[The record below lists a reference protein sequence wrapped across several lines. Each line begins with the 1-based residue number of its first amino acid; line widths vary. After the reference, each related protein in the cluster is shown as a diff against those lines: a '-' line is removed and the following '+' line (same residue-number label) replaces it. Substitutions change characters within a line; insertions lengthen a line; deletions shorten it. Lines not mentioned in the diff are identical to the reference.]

1 MISLRDIISIIAD
14 WFGIAGFALTIVLLI
29 RSESMRKELE
39 SQRADYKKEQK
50 NIRQN
55 LIALRSNVIDD
66 NILNQKV
73 ISDIRTQFFAYQQKF
88 KRLLNWADKK
98 HMKVTLKILDTPLQQ
113 FDTDALCRE
122 LDYFVAR
129 FERKEI
135 H

>member
-1 MISLRDIISIIAD
+1 MVSVIAD
-14 WFGIAGFALTIVLLI
+14 WCGIIGFILTVTLLI
-29 RSESMRKELE
+29 RSESMRKEIE

-50 NIRQN
+50 AIRQN

-66 NILNQKV
+66 NVLNQKV
-73 ISDIRTQFFAYQQKF
+73 ISDIRTQLFAYQQKF
-88 KRLLNWADKK
+88 KRLLSWADRN
-98 HMKVTLKILDTPLQQ
+98 HMRATLAILDTS
-113 FDTDALCRE
+113 TEEINVSVLCRE